1 MKKKALLISATL
13 ALLVLL
19 GACAPSAAQPAQ
31 PNQIYVAGTG
41 EIYVTPD
48 IAYIYIGVHTESE
61 DVAQALQDNN
71 NQAQAIASTL
81 TGMGVESKDVQ
92 TTAFNVYPQQ
102 QIGPQGEVTGT
113 NYAVD
118 NTVLVTIR
126 DLSNL
131 GQILDAVVN
140 SGANN
145 INSIQFNVQ
154 DTTQAV
160 SQARQLAVDDAKNQ
174 AQELA
179 DAAGVKLGKIL
190 SLSANQQSG
199 PMPIVEG
206 KAYAGMGGSA
216 VPVAAGQMAITV
228 IANIT
233 FEIVQ

>member
-61 DVAQALQDNN
+61 DVAQALQENN

-81 TGMGVESKDVQ
+81 AEMGVESKDVQ

-113 NYAVD
+113 KYAVD

-126 DLSNL
+126 DLSKL
-131 GQILDAVVN
+131 GQILDGVVK
-140 SGANN
+140 SGANT

-160 SQARQLAVDDAKNQ
+160 SQARQMAVDDAKTQ

-206 KAYAGMGGSA
+206 KAYAGMGGTS

-233 FEIVQ
+233 YEIVQ

>member
-1 MKKKALLISATL
+1 MKTKVLFISATL
-13 ALLVLL
+13 VLLVLL

-31 PNQIYVAGTG
+31 PNQVYVTGTG
-41 EIYVTPD
+41 VIYVTPD
-48 IAYIYIGVHTESE
+48 IATIYIGVHTESQ
-61 DVAQALQDNN
+61 DVQQALQDNSS
-71 NQAQAIASTL
+71 QAQAIASTL
-81 TGMGVESKDVQ
+81 TEMGVDSKDIQ

-102 QIGPQGEVTGT
+102 EIGPQGEVTGT
-113 NYAVD
+113 KYSVD

-126 DLSNL
+126 DLSKL
-131 GQILDAVVN
+131 GQMLDAVVK

-145 INSIQFNVQ
+145 INSIQFDVQ

-160 SQARQLAVDDAKNQ
+160 SDARKLAVEDAKTQ

-199 PMPIVEG
+199 PVPVVEG

-216 VPVAAGQMAITV
+216 APVAAGQLAITV
-228 IANIT
+228 YANIT
-233 FEIVQ
+233 YEISQ

>member
-1 MKKKALLISATL
+1 MKKKALFISATL

-19 GACAPSAAQPAQ
+19 GACAPSAAQSVQ
-31 PNQIYVAGTG
+31 PNQIFVSGTG
-41 EIYVTPD
+41 EVYVTPD

-71 NQAQAIASTL
+71 SQAQAIASTL
-81 TGMGVESKDVQ
+81 TEMGVDSKDVQ

-102 QIGPQGEVTGT
+102 QIGPQGEVIGT
-113 NYAVD
+113 KYAVD
-118 NTVLVTIR
+118 NTVLVTVR
-126 DLSNL
+126 DLSKL
-131 GQILDAVVN
+131 GQLLDAVVT

-145 INSIQFNVQ
+145 INSIQFDVQ

-160 SQARQLAVDDAKNQ
+160 SQARQLAVDDAKKQ

-179 DAAGVKLGKIL
+179 DAAGVKLGKIM

-199 PMPIVEG
+199 PLPIVEG
-206 KAYAGMGGSA
+206 KAYAGMGGST

-228 IANIT
+228 YASVT
-233 FEIVQ
+233 YEIVQ

>member
-1 MKKKALLISATL
+1 MKKKALFISVTL

-31 PNQIYVAGTG
+31 PNQVYVTGTG
-41 EIYVTPD
+41 VIYVTPD
-48 IAYIYIGVHTESE
+48 IATIYIGVHTESQ
-61 DVAQALQDNN
+61 DVQQALQDNSS
-71 NQAQAIASTL
+71 QAQAIASTL
-81 TGMGVESKDVQ
+81 TEMGVDSKDIQ

-102 QIGPQGEVTGT
+102 EIGPQGEVTGT
-113 NYAVD
+113 KYSVD

-126 DLSNL
+126 DLSKL
-131 GQILDAVVN
+131 GQMLDAVVK

-145 INSIQFNVQ
+145 INSIQFDVQ

-160 SQARQLAVDDAKNQ
+160 SDARKLAVEDAKTQ

-179 DAAGVKLGKIL
+179 DTAGVKLGKII

-199 PMPIVEG
+199 PVPVVEG

-216 VPVAAGQMAITV
+216 APVAAGQLAITV
-228 IANIT
+228 YANIT
-233 FEIVQ
+233 YEISQ